1 MFFITSFS
9 RVLHN
14 RKNPTL
20 ERKYVWEV
28 FSMSIIKVIAF
39 EGVGL

>member
-28 FSMSIIKVIAF
+28 FFMSIIKVIVSEGF
-39 EGVGL
+39 EL